1 MTNDPSLIQIGT
13 RNSLLH
19 NFAASRPFTPLSSPM
34 VSLLRKLL
42 SAIAGRSARE
52 PSATGVR

>member
-1 MTNDPSLIQIGT
+1 MTNDPSLMQIGT
-13 RNSLLH
+13 CNSLFH
-19 NFAASRPFTPLSSPM
+19 KFAATRSFTSVASNL
-34 VSLLRKLL
+34 SLLSKLL